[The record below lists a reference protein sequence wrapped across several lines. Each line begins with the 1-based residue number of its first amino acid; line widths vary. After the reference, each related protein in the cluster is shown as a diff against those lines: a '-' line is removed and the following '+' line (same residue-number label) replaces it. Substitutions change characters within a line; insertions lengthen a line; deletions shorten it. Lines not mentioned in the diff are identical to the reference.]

1 MIKNKTIYHSILAS
15 VTFFI
20 AFAGIGVHNTIGWV
34 PYGIITGI
42 VIIADLVEYFRHR
55 KSITKVS
62 MSPLFLLFISYCA
75 ISVVWSS
82 YPLETLLASFIQ
94 VITAVTGIILLS
106 LLGWA
111 RLVIALHRAF
121 IWIIAGSFLFEL
133 YVAVFIR
140 HPILPPSLHLDPN
153 KPIPGMDYWSA
164 ANLLTGGPI
173 AGLPGNRNLLG
184 FVALLIII
192 LSISLMIAKIISPY
206 RGILGLVLG
215 VLAHVFTSSATITVA
230 LIGIALLYTLIVI
243 MRSVRKDWL
252 RPAYYIAGATSLLL
266 LATTITFST
275 TFFSLIGRDPD
286 LTNRLG
292 IWRTVGHLALERPA
306 GWGWISFWAPW
317 VEPYK
322 NLVVVQGNVQLHAHN
337 ALIDIWLQL
346 GIMGVIIALGVVA
359 FAVKSGWHLAVS
371 SGADEPTGHRSIL
384 NALPLLLLG
393 ALLIQSLTESRLL
406 IEGNWMLFSI
416 ICSYVY
422 SKYHK
427 NIFIKKSKPKQTVSS
442 AVTNT

>member
-1 MIKNKTIYHSILAS
+1 MTKTNYHSILAS
-15 VTFFI
+15 LTFFI
-20 AFAGIGVHNTIGWV
+20 AFAGIGIHNTIDWV
-34 PYGIITGI
+34 LYGVLTGI
-42 VIIADLVEYFRHR
+42 VIILNIIEYIKHR
-55 KSITKVS
+55 KSTTKIS
-62 MSPLFLLFISYCA
+62 MSPLFLLFIIYCA
-75 ISVVWSS
+75 ISVIWSN

-94 VITAVTGIILLS
+94 IITALTGVILLA

-111 RLVIALHRAF
+111 RLMTSLHRAF

-184 FVALLIII
+184 FIALLMIV

-206 RGILGLVLG
+206 RGILGLILG

-243 MRSVRKDWL
+243 MRSIRKDWL

-266 LATTITFST
+266 LATIVTFST

-286 LTNRLG
+286 LTNRLS
-292 IWRTVGHLALERPA
+292 IWRTVGHLALERPT

-322 NLVVVQGNVQLHAHN
+322 NLVVVQGNIQLHAHN

-371 SGADEPTGHRSIL
+371 SGANEPAGHRSIL

-393 ALLIQSLTESRLL
+393 ALLVQSLTESRLL

-427 NIFIKKSKPKQTVSS
+427 SIFTKKNREEQSLSS
-442 AVTNT
+442 SLTNT

>member
-1 MIKNKTIYHSILAS
+1 MTKTIYHSILAS
-15 VTFFI
+15 VIFFI
-20 AFAGIGVHNTIGWV
+20 AFAGIGIHNTIGWI
-34 PYGIITGI
+34 PYGVITGI
-42 VIIADLVEYFRHR
+42 IISLGIIEYFRHR
-55 KSITKVS
+55 KSGIKLS
-62 MSPLFLLFISYCA
+62 MSPVFFLFLFYCA
-75 ISVVWSS
+75 VSVIWSN

-94 VITAVTGIILLS
+94 FVTAITGIALLS

-111 RLVIALHRAF
+111 RLMVSLHRAF
-121 IWIIAGSFLFEL
+121 VWIIAGSFLFEL

-140 HPILPPSLHLDPN
+140 HPILPPSLHLDTS

-184 FVALLIII
+184 FIALLMII
-192 LSISLMIAKIISPY
+192 LSISLIVAKIINPY
-206 RGILGLVLG
+206 KGTFGLVLG

-243 MRSVRKDWL
+243 MRSIRKDWL
-252 RPAYYIAGATSLLL
+252 RPAYYIAGASSLLL
-266 LATTITFST
+266 LATIITFST

-337 ALIDIWLQL
+337 ALLDIWLQL

-371 SGADEPTGHRSIL
+371 SGANEPIGHRSIL

-393 ALLIQSLTESRLL
+393 ALMVQSLTESRLL

-427 NIFIKKSKPKQTVSS
+427 SIFRKKNREEQSLSS
-442 AVTNT
+442 SITNT